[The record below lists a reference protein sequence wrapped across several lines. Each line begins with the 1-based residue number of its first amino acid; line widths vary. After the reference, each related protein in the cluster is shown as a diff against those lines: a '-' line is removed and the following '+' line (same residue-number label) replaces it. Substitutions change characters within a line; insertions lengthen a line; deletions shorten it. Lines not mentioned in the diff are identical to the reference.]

1 MSGIDLVGDRGQ
13 TNLRKKE
20 HIHCDSRY
28 GFSNY
33 RRDRDDDDLIN
44 CFLNNEKEFLLKKE
58 LSVNMTPLLHL
69 NEQEEAVAMVGLEC
83 FMWTNQ

>member
-1 MSGIDLVGDRGQ
+1 MSGIDLVGDRGQTNLRKKEHIYSKDIVGDRGQ

-33 RRDRDDDDLIN
+33 RRDRDDDGRN
-44 CFLNNEKEFLLKKE
+44 F
-58 LSVNMTPLLHL
+58 VTMT
-69 NEQEEAVAMVGLEC
+69 
-83 FMWTNQ
+83 